1 MLNQF
6 HDILPGSSIGDVYKD
21 SNTQFAQIF
30 ADTDGVINGVLEAVA
45 SQVKTDGGL
54 LVFNPNGFT
63 ADGTVTLDGNTYIA
77 KDVAAFGYKV
87 IQKENADSNVKVSA
101 NTLENSY
108 YKLTFDKSGAICSL
122 IDKRVGR
129 ELVKS
134 GRLLNQMV
142 VFQDTPYQ
150 YDNWEMTPYHKQNK
164 WLLKEEAEF
173 QTLSEGDRAGF
184 AIKKLYGKSV
194 IIQKVYLYQDGIDR
208 IDFVTDVDWKDK
220 NQLLKTVFPFD
231 VMADKA
237 SYDIQFGHVER
248 AMHDNTSWDSARFES
263 SAQKWVDVSENDYGV
278 ALLNDGKYGFGVDN
292 GELSMTILKSG
303 SFPFDGAS
311 DSVPT
316 FVYSVLPHKA
326 RACDGGVVEKSYVLN
341 RPFFVKELQ
350 KNENGRLPTE
360 WSLLHCETKGVMIET
375 VKCSETG
382 DGIVIRMYEA
392 YKERKMVKLSVPNIK
407 EAVLCDLNEAETKK
421 LQVIG
426 NTVKFDIKP
435 FEIVTI
441 KVIL

>member
-1 MLNQF
+1 M
-6 HDILPGSSIGDVYKD
+6 
-21 SNTQFAQIF
+21 
-30 ADTDGVINGVLEAVA
+30 
-45 SQVKTDGGL
+45 
-54 LVFNPNGFT
+54 
-63 ADGTVTLDGNTYIA
+63 
-77 KDVAAFGYKV
+77 
-87 IQKENADSNVKVSA
+87 
-101 NTLENSY
+101 
-108 YKLTFDKSGAICSL
+108 
-122 IDKRVGR
+122 
-129 ELVKS
+129 
-134 GRLLNQMV
+134 
-142 VFQDTPYQ
+142 
-150 YDNWEMTPYHKQNK
+150 
-164 WLLKEEAEF
+164 
-173 QTLSEGDRAGF
+173 
-184 AIKKLYGKSV
+184 
-194 IIQKVYLYQDGIDR
+194 
-208 IDFVTDVDWKDK
+208 
-220 NQLLKTVFPFD
+220 FPFD

-441 KVIL
+441 KVVL